1 MRKAAVIGGGAAGM
15 MTAVLAAGEKTE
27 IHLYE
32 KNEKLGKKLFITGK
46 GRCNVTND
54 CPTEEFFTNV
64 VTNPKFL
71 YSSAYSF
78 DSAQVQE
85 FFEAAGVRLKV
96 ERGNRVFPESDHSS
110 DIIRALETE
119 LKRKNVQVHKNT
131 KVKEL
136 LFEGDR
142 VKGIRLENGKEL
154 FYNDVVVATGGMSY
168 QTTGSDGDGYR
179 FAEKAGLA
187 VTPLRPALVPLETE
201 EAYIRELQG
210 LSLKN
215 VTMTIKNG
223 KKTLFDGFGE
233 MLFTH
238 FGISGPLGL
247 SASSY
252 IGKALEQQPLK
263 GYLNLKPALTEE
275 QLDARILREFEE
287 NRNKQFRNVIN
298 SLFPAKLLPVMLS
311 LGGIDPYKQVNAVS
325 KAERQH
331 FEELITHFPFTVTGT
346 RGFREAIITQ
356 GGVSVKEIR
365 PGTMEAKKKEG
376 LYFVG
381 EVLDLDALTGGFNLQ
396 IAWASAHAA
405 AEEIRA
411 KEDSGGREKMRFN
424 LAIDGP
430 AGAGKSTIAKRVAK
444 ELSFVYV
451 DTGAMY
457 RAMGI
462 YFSDLGIAPEEQEK
476 IEAACKDVKIS
487 ISYENGEQQ
496 VYLNGVNV
504 TGRLRTEE
512 AGKMASATSAYLEV
526 RKKLVELQQE
536 MAENTD
542 LVMDGRDIGTAV
554 LPNAPLK
561 VYLTA
566 SAHVRALRRWKELT
580 EKGQTADLAK
590 IEEDIN
596 ERDYQDM
603 HREHSPLVQ
612 AEDAVL
618 VDSSEMTI
626 DEVVEKILSLARERM

>member
-1 MRKAAVIGGGAAGM
+1 MSKVIVVGGGPAGM
-15 MTAVLAAGEKTE
+15 FAAIAAAERGHEVVL
-27 IHLYE
+27 LE
-32 KNEKLGKKLFITGK
+32 KNEKLGKKLYITGK
-46 GRCNVTND
+46 GRCNITNAGD
-54 CPTEEFFTNV
+54 MDTLFANV
-64 VTNPKFL
+64 MTNPKFL
-71 YSSAYSF
+71 YSAFY
-78 DSAQVQE
+78 DYDNQRVID
-85 FFEAAGVRLKV
+85 FFEENGLATKV

-154 FYNDVVVATGGMSY
+154 FYDDVVVATGGMSY

-179 FAEKAGLA
+179 FAEEAGLA

-396 IAWASAHAA
+396 IAWVSAHAA

-411 KEDSGGREKMRFN
+411 KE
-424 LAIDGP
+424 
-430 AGAGKSTIAKRVAK
+430 
-444 ELSFVYV
+444 
-451 DTGAMY
+451 
-457 RAMGI
+457 
-462 YFSDLGIAPEEQEK
+462 EQE
-476 IEAACKDVKIS
+476 
-487 ISYENGEQQ
+487 
-496 VYLNGVNV
+496 
-504 TGRLRTEE
+504 
-512 AGKMASATSAYLEV
+512 
-526 RKKLVELQQE
+526 
-536 MAENTD
+536 
-542 LVMDGRDIGTAV
+542 
-554 LPNAPLK
+554 
-561 VYLTA
+561 
-566 SAHVRALRRWKELT
+566 
-580 EKGQTADLAK
+580 
-590 IEEDIN
+590 
-596 ERDYQDM
+596 
-603 HREHSPLVQ
+603 
-612 AEDAVL
+612 
-618 VDSSEMTI
+618 
-626 DEVVEKILSLARERM
+626 